1 MKLYFRPGASSL
13 SPHIALRETDLA
25 FDLEKVDTVTKKTET
40 GADYLAINPKGYVPA
55 LQLDDGQVL
64 TEGPAIVQY
73 IADRAPAS
81 RLAPAAG
88 TLERYRLAEW
98 LNYISTE
105 LHKGFLPLFSPKAP
119 DEWKAVAREQIAA
132 KFGFLAKQLEGKQY
146 LMGDTFTVAD
156 GYLFTVLR
164 WPTSVKIDLTQW
176 PVLAQYVERVAARPA
191 VHAALLAEGL
201 IKS

>member
-64 TEGPAIVQY
+64 TEVSAIVQY
-73 IADRAPAS
+73 IADRAPAA

-88 TLERYRLAEW
+88 TMERYRLAEW

-105 LHKGFLPLFSPKAP
+105 LHKSFAPLFNPKAP
-119 DEWKAVAREQIAA
+119 DEWKAVARAQLVA
-132 KFGFLAKQLEGKQY
+132 KFGFLSKQLEGKQY
-146 LMGDTFTVAD
+146 LMSDTFTVAD

-164 WPTSVKIDLTQW
+164 WTTSVKIDLAQW

>member
-13 SPHIALRETDLA
+13 SPHIALREADLA

-64 TEGPAIVQY
+64 TEVSAIVQY
-73 IADRAPAS
+73 IADRAPAA

-88 TLERYRLAEW
+88 TMERYRLAEW

-105 LHKGFLPLFSPKAP
+105 LHKSFAPLFSPKAP
-119 DEWKAVAREQIAA
+119 DEWKAVAKAQLVA
-132 KFGFLAKQLEGKQY
+132 KFGFLAKQLDGKQY

-164 WPTSVKIDLTQW
+164 WTTSVKIDLAQW

>member
-13 SPHIALRETDLA
+13 SPHIALREADLA
-25 FDLEKVDTVTKKTET
+25 FDLEKVDTITKKTEA

-64 TEGPAIVQY
+64 TEVSAIVQY

-88 TLERYRLAEW
+88 TMERYRLAEW

-105 LHKGFLPLFSPKAP
+105 IHKSFSPLFSPKAP
-119 DEWKAVAREQIAA
+119 DEWKTVVKEQLAT
-132 KFGFLAKQLEGKQY
+132 KFGFLAKQLDGKQY

-156 GYLFTVLR
+156 CYLFTVLR
-164 WPTSVKIDLTQW
+164 WTTSVKIDLAQW

-201 IKS
+201 IKG